1 MNAFKK
7 RIFLL
12 GLGLI
17 VLVGGG
23 FIAARPDLYF
33 SIKKN
38 FTIFS
43 EVFRTIS
50 VDYVDEVDPGQ
61 LVHTAID
68 AMLGTL
74 DPYTVLI
81 DEQENQELNIIAT
94 GKYAGPGLE
103 VGARGGKIVVIAPI
117 EGYSAYRKGVK
128 AGDVILSLNGLRVEN
143 LSIEEVENQLRGEPN
158 TDVKLVVNRYGIE
171 QPITFELKRQEIVVH
186 NVTYSGFVDPD
197 STIGY
202 ILIRRF
208 AQNTASEVKQAL
220 IRLKKNGHLRGM
232 ILDLRNN
239 PGGLLSEAV
248 GTVDLFEPPG
258 YEVVSTKGRNPEN
271 NSTYYTSTP
280 ALYAGSG
287 LVVLQNN
294 GSASASEIVA
304 GALQDLD
311 RAVIVGQRS
320 FGKGLVQIVK
330 PLAYNT
336 ALKLTTAKY
345 YTPSGRCI
353 QAINYTHDQDYGA
366 EMVPDSLRK
375 AFVTQNGRTV
385 YDGMGIEPDIQIQ
398 PDKPGLLQIAL
409 LQQSQYFF
417 FANRYTADHS
427 KFVSQSVPDSLFSA
441 FHRYLNEQHFHYQIP
456 AQRYLSQLK
465 TRLMTTDSVRAEQP
479 LDILDSLIVRHKKQA
494 FAREAPEIRKELY
507 LELVSRY
514 QGQKGKIHAELS
526 FDPYVQRAVKVLHNR
541 DQYDRILAIKN

>member
-7 RIFLL
+7 RIFLS
-12 GLGLI
+12 GLCLLVI
-17 VLVGGG
+17 VGGG

-43 EVFRTIS
+43 EVFRTVS
-50 VDYVDEVDPGQ
+50 VDYVDEVDPGE
-61 LVHTAID
+61 LIHTAIN

-81 DEQENQELNIIAT
+81 DERENQELDIIAT
-94 GKYAGPGLE
+94 SKYAGVGLE
-103 VGARGGKIVVIAPI
+103 VGARGGKVVVIAPI
-117 EGYSAYRKGVK
+117 EGYSASRKGVK
-128 AGDVILSLNGLRVEN
+128 AGDVLLTVNGQKVDNLSLDE
-143 LSIEEVENQLRGEPN
+143 IQNQLQGEPN
-158 TDVKLVVNRYGIE
+158 TDVTLVVKRYGIE
-171 QPITFELKRQEIVVH
+171 QPILFNLKRQEIVVH

-202 ILIRRF
+202 ILIRQF
-208 AQNTASEVKQAL
+208 GQNTSKEVEKAL
-220 IRLKKNGHLRGM
+220 LRLKKNGHLRGL

-258 YEVVSTKGRNPEN
+258 REVVSTKGRNPEN
-271 NSTYYTSTP
+271 NSTYYTSAP
-280 ALYAGSG
+280 AVFPNGGMA
-287 LVVLQNN
+287 VLLNN

-311 RAVIVGQRS
+311 RAVIIGQRS

-366 EMVPDSLRK
+366 ERVPDSLRK
-375 AFVTQNGRTV
+375 AYETHNGRTV
-385 YDGMGIEPDIQIQ
+385 FGGMGIEPDILI
-398 PDKPGLLQIAL
+398 KPEKLGLLQIAL

-417 FANRYTADHS
+417 FASRYTADHP
-427 KFVSQSVPDSLFSA
+427 KFVSQSVSDSLFSA
-441 FHRYLNEQHFHYQIP
+441 FKEYLNAEHFHYQIP
-456 AQRYLSQLK
+456 AQRYLSKLK
-465 TRLMTTDSVRAEQP
+465 TRLISTDSIQAMRP
-479 LDILDSLIVRHKKQA
+479 INTLDSLLVRYKEHA
-494 FAREAPEIRKELY
+494 FAREAPEIREELY
-507 LELVSRY
+507 LEILSRY
-514 QGQKGKIHAELS
+514 YGQKGKIRAELAT
-526 FDPYVQRAVKVLHNR
+526 DPDVQSAVKVLDNHEK
-541 DQYDRILAIKN
+541 YDRILAVKN

>member
-7 RIFLL
+7 RIFLS
-12 GLGLI
+12 GLCLI
-17 VLVGGG
+17 VIIGGG

-43 EVFRTIS
+43 EVFRTVS
-50 VDYVDEVDPGQ
+50 VDYVDEVDPGK
-61 LVHTAID
+61 LIHTAIN

-81 DEQENQELNIIAT
+81 NERENQELDIIAT
-94 GKYAGPGLE
+94 GKYAGVGLD

-117 EGYSAYRKGVK
+117 EGYPAYRKGVK
-128 AGDVILSLNGLRVEN
+128 AGDILLSVNGNKVNNLSL
-143 LSIEEVENQLRGEPN
+143 EEVQNQLHGEPD
-158 TDVKLVVNRYGIE
+158 TEVTLVIKRYGIE
-171 QPITFELKRQEIVVH
+171 QPITFKLKRQEIVVH
-186 NVTYSGFVDPD
+186 NVSYSGYVDPD

-202 ILIRRF
+202 ILIRQF
-208 AQNTASEVKQAL
+208 GQNTSNEVKQAL
-220 IRLKKNGHLRGM
+220 LKLKKNGHLRGV

-248 GTVDLFEPPG
+248 STVDLFEPPG
-258 YEVVSTKGRNPEN
+258 KEVVSTKGRNPEN

-280 ALYAGSG
+280 AVFPNGG
-287 LVVLQNN
+287 VTVLLNN

-311 RAVIVGQRS
+311 RAVIIGQRS

-336 ALKLTTAKY
+336 AIKLTTAKY

-353 QAINYTHDQDYGA
+353 QAINYTHDEDYGA

-375 AFVTQNGRTV
+375 AYRTHNGRTV
-385 YDGMGIEPDIQIQ
+385 YGGMGIEPDIHI
-398 PDKPGLLQIAL
+398 PSAKRGLLQIAL
-409 LQQSQYFF
+409 LQQSEYFF
-417 FANRYTADHS
+417 FVNRYTATHS
-427 KFVSQSVPDSLFSA
+427 KFVSQNVSDSLFSA
-441 FHRYLNEQHFHYQIP
+441 FKGYLNEQHFHYQIP
-456 AQRYLSQLK
+456 AQRYLNKLK
-465 TRLMTTDSVRAEQP
+465 TRLILTDSIRAIQP
-479 LDILDSLIVRHKKQA
+479 INTLDSLLVRYKKQA
-494 FAREAPEIRKELY
+494 LAREAPEIKKELY
-507 LELVSRY
+507 LEIVSRY
-514 QGQKGKIHAELS
+514 YGQKGKIRAELTS
-526 FDPYVQRAVKVLHNR
+526 DPDVQRAVKVLDNR
-541 DQYDRILAIKN
+541 VQYAHILAIKN

>member
-7 RIFLL
+7 RIFLS
-12 GLGLI
+12 GLCLI

-43 EVFRTIS
+43 EVFRTVS

-81 DEQENQELNIIAT
+81 DEQENQELDIIAT

-128 AGDVILSLNGLRVEN
+128 AGDVILTLNGLKADN

-158 TDVKLVVNRYGIE
+158 TDVKLVVKRYGIE

-220 IRLKKNGHLRGM
+220 VRMKKNGHLRGL

-248 GTVDLFEPPG
+248 GIVDLFEPPG

-271 NSTYYTSTP
+271 NSTYYTSSP
-280 ALYAGSG
+280 PVYSG
-287 LVVLQNN
+287 NGLIVLQNN

-375 AFVTQNGRTV
+375 AFLTQNGRTV

-398 PDKPGLLQIAL
+398 PEKPGILQIAL

-417 FANRYTADHS
+417 FANRYTASHS
-427 KFVSQSVPDSLFSA
+427 KFVSQSVSDSLFSA
-441 FHRYLNEQHFHYQIP
+441 FESYLNEQHFHYQIP

-465 TRLMTTDSVRAEQP
+465 TRLMATDSVKAIQP
-479 LDILDSLIVRHKKQA
+479 LDILDTLVVRHKEQA

-514 QGQKGKIHAELS
+514 QGQKGKIHAALL
-526 FDPYVQRAVKVLHNR
+526 FDPYVQRAVRVLHNR
-541 DQYDRILAIKN
+541 EQYYRILAIKN